1 MTKIKFN
8 DYSFRY
14 LHQKKD
20 EKALDNLNIELKE
33 GAIVGVIGRA
43 GAGKSTF
50 IKSLNGLCPKVDIG
64 YQDGDLFLNEKNT
77 RDYEVNQL
85 ASEVGIVMQNPEVQ
99 IFSLTV
105 LDDIAF
111 GPSNLGVPREEITRR
126 VEAILEAIE
135 LKPLAHRSPNNLS
148 GGEQQLLAIA
158 GILAME
164 PKILAFDE
172 PVSMLD
178 PIGKEQVLNAMLNV
192 ARNGDRLSMI
202 SESGADIES
211 IAEFVNFIVA
221 LDGGKIVAQGSPAE
235 VLSSELMFEIGVGQP
250 QVTEVFNSLKEKGVQ
265 FNRIPYTR
273 EDATNL
279 LRETF
284 KKKKIQHVTL
294 PKTKQEK
301 NKREFGETVIEA
313 ENIHHIYKNGTHAL
327 KGVSLSVPK
336 GQIVGIIGQN
346 GSGKSTLAKH
356 LVGLLKPTNKDAK
369 LRLNDLD
376 CMNRKTKLQDIIKIS
391 NYIFQN
397 PDDQLFAETVKEEIQ
412 FAPRMLEM
420 SPEEM
425 DREVKHAMDIFNLW
439 EYRNRYIYGLDEDL
453 KTYLA
458 IACVLPMHP
467 DILLIDEPTTGLD
480 TKGEK
485 LMMESLHHLNEEY
498 GKTIL
503 IITHNMK
510 TVANHCDR
518 AIVMSKG
525 NLILDGTP
533 REVFTQNEKLLEADI
548 YPPQVT
554 RLGQDLADE
563 FGFPR
568 DILTVDEMVEILN
581 LTLKK

>member
-1 MTKIKFN
+1 MTKILFK

-20 EKALDNLNIELKE
+20 EKALENLNIGLNQ
-33 GAIVGVIGRA
+33 GSIVGVIGRA

-50 IKSLNGLCPKVDIG
+50 IKSLNSLCPKVDIG
-64 YQDGDLFLNEKNT
+64 YQDGDLYINDKNT
-77 RDYEVNQL
+77 RDFEVNEL
-85 ASEVGIVMQNPEVQ
+85 ANDVGIVMQNPEVQ
-99 IFSLTV
+99 IFALTV

-111 GPSNLGVPREEITRR
+111 GPSNLGVPRDEITRR
-126 VEAILEAIE
+126 VEGILEAIE
-135 LKPLAHRSPNNLS
+135 LKALAHRSPNNLS

-164 PKILAFDE
+164 PNILAFDE

-178 PIGKEQVLNAMLNV
+178 PIGKEQVLNAMLGV
-192 ARNGDRLSMI
+192 ANIGDRLSLI

-211 IAEFVNFIVA
+211 IAEFVNYVVA
-221 LDGGKIVAQGSPAE
+221 LDGGRIVAQGTPAE
-235 VLSSELMFEIGVGQP
+235 VFSSDLMDEIGVGQP
-250 QVTEVFNSLKEKGVQ
+250 QVTEVFNRLKQAGIK

-273 EDATNL
+273 KDAVDL

-284 KKKKIQHVTL
+284 KKNNIQKVSYPQANQKKNRRT
-294 PKTKQEK
+294 
-301 NKREFGETVIEA
+301 FGETVIEA
-313 ENIHHIYKNGTHAL
+313 ENIHHVYKNGTHAL
-327 KGVSLSVPK
+327 KGISLSIPK

-376 CMNRKTKLQDIIKIS
+376 CMSKKTKLQDIIKIS

-420 SPEEM
+420 SKEEM

-485 LMMESLHHLNEEY
+485 LMMDSLHHLNKEY

-518 AIVMSKG
+518 AIVMSGG

-533 REVFTQNEKLLEADI
+533 REVFTQNDKLLEADI

-554 RLGQDLADE
+554 RLGQELADE

-568 DILTVDEMVEILN
+568 DILTVDEMVEILK

>member
-1 MTKIKFN
+1 
-8 DYSFRY
+8 
-14 LHQKKD
+14 
-20 EKALDNLNIELKE
+20 
-33 GAIVGVIGRA
+33 
-43 GAGKSTF
+43 
-50 IKSLNGLCPKVDIG
+50 
-64 YQDGDLFLNEKNT
+64 
-77 RDYEVNQL
+77 
-85 ASEVGIVMQNPEVQ
+85 
-99 IFSLTV
+99 
-105 LDDIAF
+105 
-111 GPSNLGVPREEITRR
+111 
-126 VEAILEAIE
+126 
-135 LKPLAHRSPNNLS
+135 
-148 GGEQQLLAIA
+148 
-158 GILAME
+158 
-164 PKILAFDE
+164 
-172 PVSMLD
+172 
-178 PIGKEQVLNAMLNV
+178 
-192 ARNGDRLSMI
+192 
-202 SESGADIES
+202 
-211 IAEFVNFIVA
+211 
-221 LDGGKIVAQGSPAE
+221 
-235 VLSSELMFEIGVGQP
+235 
-250 QVTEVFNSLKEKGVQ
+250 
-265 FNRIPYTR
+265 
-273 EDATNL
+273 
-279 LRETF
+279 
-284 KKKKIQHVTL
+284 
-294 PKTKQEK
+294 
-301 NKREFGETVIEA
+301 
-313 ENIHHIYKNGTHAL
+313 
-327 KGVSLSVPK
+327 VPK

-369 LRLNDLD
+369 LRLNNLD
-376 CMNRKTKLQDIIKIS
+376 CMSRKTKLQDIIKIS

-420 SPEEM
+420 SKEEM

-467 DILLIDEPTTGLD
+467 EILLIDEPTTGLD

-485 LMMESLHHLNEEY
+485 LMMESLHHLNQEY

-518 AIVMSKG
+518 AIVMAQG

-533 REVFTQNEKLLEADI
+533 REVFIQTEKLLEADI

-581 LTLKK
+581 LTFKN

>member
-284 KKKKIQHVTL
+284 KKKKIQNVTL